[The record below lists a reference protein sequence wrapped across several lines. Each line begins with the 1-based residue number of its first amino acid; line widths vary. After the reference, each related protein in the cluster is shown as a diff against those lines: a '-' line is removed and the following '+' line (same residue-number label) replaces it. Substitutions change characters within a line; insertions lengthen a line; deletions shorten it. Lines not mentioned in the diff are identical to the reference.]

1 MGLVFTNF
9 KGAVDL
15 QLSEDAQLIFSLKP
29 TTNLL
34 LNGIW
39 LNLQD
44 VHEDLYLSLLYG
56 SVCFKNYLVK
66 IEDPRKFFIPGS
78 FPLSE
83 EFLLKANGTS
93 KVKISYE
100 YFIQGLGVGNLWTYA
115 LTDSRTGLPIAN
127 ASITVCV
134 DPAGKGTIAEGIT
147 DSQGEFKARLSP
159 GTYYVFRK
167 CLNYL
172 FEDPDVEVVT

>member
-56 SVCFKNYLVK
+56 
-66 IEDPRKFFIPGS
+66 
-78 FPLSE
+78 
-83 EFLLKANGTS
+83 
-93 KVKISYE
+93 
-100 YFIQGLGVGNLWTYA
+100 GV
-115 LTDSRTGLPIAN
+115 
-127 ASITVCV
+127 
-134 DPAGKGTIAEGIT
+134 
-147 DSQGEFKARLSP
+147 
-159 GTYYVFRK
+159 
-167 CLNYL
+167 
-172 FEDPDVEVVT
+172 